1 MTVLREQYEAKMQS
15 TQAHNNNL
23 AYNITSSINREKE
36 LKGNLI
42 RMTNEI
48 SKKEK
53 QLQNIQSQRDNKLI
67 LFGEAFPKLV
77 AEIERN
83 YQKVR
88 IL

>member
-1 MTVLREQYEAKMQS
+1 MQS

-36 LKGNLI
+36 LKRNLI
-42 RMTNEI
+42 RITNEI

-53 QLQNIQSQRDNKLI
+53 ELQNIQTQRDNKLI

-83 YQKVR
+83 YQKVSALTTLSQER
-88 IL
+88 GV